1 MRRLTASGLR
11 VMLATS
17 VFLFASNA
25 FAQEDA
31 ESLDELLQDVRERA
45 AEVTQ
50 ENTERETEFR
60 EERDQQQSILENT
73 RTELQ
78 EQTERGNRLRAQFDS
93 NELELE
99 QLNETL
105 RIRTGDMGELFGV
118 FRQQAADTRS
128 IIDGSLVSA
137 QTPDRRQHISRLVEM
152 TTNPVIADLQELQV
166 FLLEEMI
173 ESGAVVRFAA
183 EVDDASGAS
192 ITAEVVRV
200 GVFNILGDDGYLL
213 ADQADSRLSILPRQP
228 AGRVVRV
235 ARKYFDATSGNMR
248 LAIDPSR
255 GSLLSLVIQA
265 PGIVE
270 QATYGGGIGYV
281 IILMGIVGFVI
292 AILRFLSLRKV
303 GVQISR
309 QLKATTVADDN
320 PLGRVLKVY
329 TENKTIAVDVLERK
343 LDEAILR
350 ETPQLERFQG
360 IVKVIAGIAPL
371 MGLLGTVVGMIRT
384 FQTITLYGTGD
395 PKLMADGI
403 SQALVT
409 TVEGLVVAIP
419 LVFLYALIAD
429 KSRELIEILEE
440 QSAPWNLLCSL
451 SRDFSALA
459 VVFCG
464 RYSRQLL

>member
-1 MRRLTASGLR
+1 MKR
-11 VMLATS
+11 LATTGLQM
-17 VFLFASNA
+17 VLA
-25 FAQEDA
+25 FCVLLTVSSATAQEDV
-31 ESLDELLQDVRERA
+31 ESLDELLQDVRDRA
-45 AEVTQ
+45 AEVTL
-50 ENTERETEFR
+50 ENVERESEFR
-60 EERDQQQSILENT
+60 EERDQRQSILEDT
-73 RTELQ
+73 QTELSA
-78 EQTERGNRLRAQFDS
+78 QTERGNRLRAQFDS
-93 NELELE
+93 NEVEIE

-118 FRQQAADTRS
+118 FRQQAADARS

-137 QTPDRRQHISRLVEM
+137 QTPARRKVIAKLTEK
-152 TTNPVIADLQELQV
+152 TTLPVIADLQGLQV
-166 FLLEEMI
+166 LLLEEMI

-183 EVDDASGAS
+183 EVDDARGVN
-192 ITAEVVRV
+192 ITDEVVRV
-200 GVFNILGDDGYLL
+200 GVFNILGEDGYLL
-213 ADQADSRLSILPRQP
+213 ADQSDSRMSILPRQP
-228 AGRVVRV
+228 ERRVVRV
-235 ARKYFDATSGNMR
+235 ARKYFAAASGNMR

-270 QATYGGGIGYV
+270 QATYGGGIGYA
-281 IILMGIVGFVI
+281 IILMGIVGFII
-292 AILRFLSLRKV
+292 AILRFLSLRKT
-303 GVQISR
+303 GAQISR
-309 QLKATTVADDN
+309 QLKASTVAEDN

-429 KSRELIEILEE
+429 KSRELVEILEE
-440 QSAPWNLLCSL
+440 QSAGIIARHAEKTLG
-451 SRDFSALA
+451 A
-459 VVFCG
+459 
-464 RYSRQLL
+464 Q

>member
-1 MRRLTASGLR
+1 MSRFTASALRLT
-11 VMLATS
+11 LATS
-17 VFLFASNA
+17 VFLFASST

-50 ENTERETEFR
+50 ENSERETGFR
-60 EERDQQQSILENT
+60 EQRDQQQTILENT
-73 RTELQ
+73 LAELQ

-137 QTPDRRQHISRLVEM
+137 QTPGRRQKISRLVEM
-152 TTNPVIADLQELQV
+152 SRIPIIADLQELQV
-166 FLLEEMI
+166 LLLEEMI
-173 ESGAVVRFAA
+173 ESGAIVRFAA

-192 ITAEVVRV
+192 ITDEVVRV
-200 GVFNILGDDGYLL
+200 GVFNVLGDEGYLL

-235 ARKYFDATSGNMR
+235 AKKYFNATSGNIR

-255 GSLLSLVIQA
+255 GSLLSLVILA

-303 GVQISR
+303 GAQISR

-440 QSAPWNLLCSL
+440 QSAGIIA
-451 SRDFSALA
+451 RHAEKITEA
-459 VVFCG
+459 K
-464 RYSRQLL
+464 

>member
-1 MRRLTASGLR
+1 MRWSKASALQL
-11 VMLATS
+11 MLAAF
-17 VFLFASNA
+17 VFLFTSSAL
-25 FAQEDA
+25 AQEDA

-45 AEVTQ
+45 GEVAQ
-50 ENTERETEFR
+50 ENAERETEFR
-60 EERDQQQSILENT
+60 EERDQQKTILENT
-73 RTELQ
+73 QAQLQ
-78 EQTERGNRLRAQFDS
+78 EQTERGDRLRAQFDN
-93 NELELE
+93 NEIELE

-105 RIRTGDMGELFGV
+105 RVRTGDMGELFGV
-118 FRQQAADTRS
+118 FRQQVADTRS
-128 IIDGSLVSA
+128 IIDGSLISA
-137 QTPDRRQHISRLVEM
+137 QTPGRRQKISRLVEM
-152 TTNPVIADLQELQV
+152 TTIPVIADLQELQIL
-166 FLLEEMI
+166 LLEEMI
-173 ESGAVVRFAA
+173 ESGAVVRFAT
-183 EVDDASGAS
+183 EVDDASGVS
-192 ITAEVVRV
+192 ITDEVVRV
-200 GVFNILGDDGYLL
+200 GAFNVLGDDGYLL

-235 ARKYFDATSGNMR
+235 AKKYFDATSGNMR

-255 GSLLSLVIQA
+255 GSLLSLVIQS

-281 IILMGIVGFVI
+281 IILMGVVGFVI
-292 AILRFLSLRKV
+292 AILRFLSLRNT
-303 GVQISR
+303 GAQISR
-309 QLKATTVADDN
+309 QLKATTIAGDN

-360 IVKVIAGIAPL
+360 VVKVIAGIAPL

-440 QSAPWNLLCSL
+440 QSAGIIA
-451 SRDFSALA
+451 RHAEKIVGA
-459 VVFCG
+459 
-464 RYSRQLL
+464 Q

>member
-1 MRRLTASGLR
+1 MRWSAASSLQL
-11 VMLATS
+11 MLAALIFSFTS
-17 VFLFASNA
+17 SAH
-25 FAQEDA
+25 AQEDA

-45 AEVTQ
+45 GEVTQ
-50 ENTERETEFR
+50 ENAERETEFR
-60 EERDQQQSILENT
+60 EERDQQKAILENT
-73 RTELQ
+73 QAELH

-93 NELELE
+93 NEIELE

-105 RIRTGDMGELFGV
+105 RVRTGDMGELFGV
-118 FRQQAADTRS
+118 FRQQVADTRS
-128 IIDGSLVSA
+128 IIDGSLISA
-137 QTPDRRQHISRLVEM
+137 QTPDRRQKISRLVEM
-152 TTNPVIADLQELQV
+152 TTIPVIADLQELQV
-166 FLLEEMI
+166 LLLEEMI
-173 ESGAVVRFAA
+173 ESGAVVRFAT
-183 EVDDASGAS
+183 EVDDASGLS
-192 ITAEVVRV
+192 ITDEVIRV
-200 GVFNILGDDGYLL
+200 GAFNVLGDDGYLL

-235 ARKYFDATSGNMR
+235 AKKYFDATSGNMR

-255 GSLLSLVIQA
+255 GSLLSLVIQS

-281 IILMGIVGFVI
+281 IILMGVVGFVI
-292 AILRFLSLRKV
+292 AILRYLSLRKT

-329 TENKTIAVDVLERK
+329 TENKTTTVDVLERK

-350 ETPQLERFQG
+350 ETPPLERFQG
-360 IVKVIAGIAPL
+360 VVKVIAGIAPL

-440 QSAPWNLLCSL
+440 QSAGIIA
-451 SRDFSALA
+451 RHAEKIVGA
-459 VVFCG
+459 
-464 RYSRQLL
+464 

>member
-1 MRRLTASGLR
+1 MRWSAASSLQL
-11 VMLATS
+11 MLAALIFSFTS
-17 VFLFASNA
+17 SAH
-25 FAQEDA
+25 AQEDA

-45 AEVTQ
+45 GEVTQ
-50 ENTERETEFR
+50 ENAERETEFR
-60 EERDQQQSILENT
+60 EERDQQKAILENT
-73 RTELQ
+73 QAELH

-93 NELELE
+93 NEIELE

-105 RIRTGDMGELFGV
+105 RVRTGDMGELFGV
-118 FRQQAADTRS
+118 FRQQVADTRS
-128 IIDGSLVSA
+128 IIDGSLISA
-137 QTPDRRQHISRLVEM
+137 QTPDRRQIISRLVEM
-152 TTNPVIADLQELQV
+152 TTIPVIADLQELQV
-166 FLLEEMI
+166 LLLEEMI
-173 ESGAVVRFAA
+173 ESGAVVRFAT
-183 EVDDASGAS
+183 EIDDASGLS
-192 ITAEVVRV
+192 ITDEVIRV
-200 GVFNILGDDGYLL
+200 GAFNVLGDDGYLL

-235 ARKYFDATSGNMR
+235 AKKYFDATSGNMR

-255 GSLLSLVIQA
+255 GSLLSLVIQS

-281 IILMGIVGFVI
+281 IILMGVVGFVI
-292 AILRFLSLRKV
+292 AILRYLSLRKT

-329 TENKTIAVDVLERK
+329 TENKTTTVDVLERK

-350 ETPQLERFQG
+350 ETPPLERFQG
-360 IVKVIAGIAPL
+360 VVKVIAGIAPL

-440 QSAPWNLLCSL
+440 QSAGIIA
-451 SRDFSALA
+451 RHAEKIVGA
-459 VVFCG
+459 
-464 RYSRQLL
+464 

>member
-1 MRRLTASGLR
+1 MKRFTTSGLQS
-11 VMLATS
+11 VLAFCVLLAVSSAT
-17 VFLFASNA
+17 
-25 FAQEDA
+25 AQEDA

-45 AEVTQ
+45 AEVTL
-50 ENTERETEFR
+50 ENVGRETEFR
-60 EERDQQQSILENT
+60 EERDQRQAILEDT
-73 RTELQ
+73 QTELSA
-78 EQTERGNRLRAQFDS
+78 QTERGNRLRAQFDS
-93 NELELE
+93 NEVEIE

-118 FRQQAADTRS
+118 FRQQAADARS

-137 QTPDRRQHISRLVEM
+137 QMPARRKVISQLTEK
-152 TTNPVIADLQELQV
+152 TTLPVITDLQGLQV
-166 FLLEEMI
+166 LLLEEMI
-173 ESGAVVRFAA
+173 ESGAVVRFSA
-183 EVDDASGAS
+183 EVDDASGVS
-192 ITAEVVRV
+192 VTDEVVRV
-200 GVFNILGDDGYLL
+200 GVFNVLGQDGYLL
-213 ADQADSRLSILPRQP
+213 ANQSDSRLSVLPRQP
-228 AGRVVRV
+228 AGRIVRV
-235 ARKYFDATSGNMR
+235 AKKYFDTTSGNMR

-255 GSLLSLVIQA
+255 GALLSLVIQA

-281 IILMGIVGFVI
+281 IILMGIVGFII
-292 AILRFLSLRKV
+292 AILRFLSLRRT

-309 QLKATTVADDN
+309 QLKATSVAEDN

-329 TENKTIAVDVLERK
+329 SENKSMAVDVLERK

-360 IVKVIAGIAPL
+360 VVKVIAGIAPL

-429 KSRELIEILEE
+429 KSRELVEILEE
-440 QSAPWNLLCSL
+440 QSAGIIA
-451 SRDFSALA
+451 RHAEKTIGA
-459 VVFCG
+459 
-464 RYSRQLL
+464 Q

>member
-440 QSAPWNLLCSL
+440 QSAGIIARHAEKLIE
-451 SRDFSALA
+451 A
-459 VVFCG
+459 
-464 RYSRQLL
+464 Q

>member
-1 MRRLTASGLR
+1 MSRFTASALRLT
-11 VMLATS
+11 LATS
-17 VFLFASNA
+17 VFLFASST

-50 ENTERETEFR
+50 ENSERETGFR
-60 EERDQQQSILENT
+60 EQRDQQQTILENT
-73 RTELQ
+73 LAELQ

-137 QTPDRRQHISRLVEM
+137 QTPGRRQKISRLVEM
-152 TTNPVIADLQELQV
+152 SRIPIIADLQELQV
-166 FLLEEMI
+166 LLLEEMI
-173 ESGAVVRFAA
+173 ESGAIVRFAA

-192 ITAEVVRV
+192 ITDEVVRV
-200 GVFNILGDDGYLL
+200 GVFNVLGDEGYLL

-235 ARKYFDATSGNMR
+235 AKKYFNATSGNIR

-255 GSLLSLVIQA
+255 GSLLSLVILA

-303 GVQISR
+303 GAQISR
-309 QLKATTVADDN
+309 QLKATTVTDDN

-440 QSAPWNLLCSL
+440 QSAGIIA
-451 SRDFSALA
+451 RHAEKITEA
-459 VVFCG
+459 K
-464 RYSRQLL
+464 

>member
-1 MRRLTASGLR
+1 MKR
-11 VMLATS
+11 LATTGLQM
-17 VFLFASNA
+17 VLA
-25 FAQEDA
+25 FCVLLTVSSATAQEDV
-31 ESLDELLQDVRERA
+31 ESLDELLQDVRDRA
-45 AEVTQ
+45 AEVTL
-50 ENTERETEFR
+50 ENVERESEFR
-60 EERDQQQSILENT
+60 EERDQRQSILEDT
-73 RTELQ
+73 QTELSA
-78 EQTERGNRLRAQFDS
+78 QTERGNRLRAQFDS
-93 NELELE
+93 NEVEIE

-118 FRQQAADTRS
+118 FRQQAADARS

-137 QTPDRRQHISRLVEM
+137 QTPARRKVIAKLTEK
-152 TTNPVIADLQELQV
+152 TTLPVIADLQGLQV
-166 FLLEEMI
+166 LLLEEMI

-183 EVDDASGAS
+183 EVDDARGVN
-192 ITAEVVRV
+192 ITDEVVRV
-200 GVFNILGDDGYLL
+200 GVFNILGEDGYLL
-213 ADQADSRLSILPRQP
+213 ADQSDSRMSILPRQP
-228 AGRVVRV
+228 ERRVVRV
-235 ARKYFDATSGNMR
+235 ARKYFAATSGNMR

-270 QATYGGGIGYV
+270 QATYGGGIGYA
-281 IILMGIVGFVI
+281 IILMGIVGFII
-292 AILRFLSLRKV
+292 AILRFLSLRKT
-303 GVQISR
+303 GAQISR
-309 QLKATTVADDN
+309 QLKASTVAEDN

-429 KSRELIEILEE
+429 KSRELVEILEE
-440 QSAPWNLLCSL
+440 HSAGIIARHAEKTLG
-451 SRDFSALA
+451 A
-459 VVFCG
+459 
-464 RYSRQLL
+464 Q

>member
-73 RTELQ
+73 QTELQ

-440 QSAPWNLLCSL
+440 QSAGIIARHAEKLIE
-451 SRDFSALA
+451 A
-459 VVFCG
+459 
-464 RYSRQLL
+464 Q

>member
-73 RTELQ
+73 QAELQ

-152 TTNPVIADLQELQV
+152 TTIPVIADLQELQV

-350 ETPQLERFQG
+350 ATPQLERFQG
-360 IVKVIAGIAPL
+360 VVKVFAGIAPL

-440 QSAPWNLLCSL
+440 QSAGIIARHAEKLIE
-451 SRDFSALA
+451 A
-459 VVFCG
+459 
-464 RYSRQLL
+464 Q

>member
-1 MRRLTASGLR
+1 
-11 VMLATS
+11 MLATS

-50 ENTERETEFR
+50 ENTERETGFR
-60 EERDQQQSILENT
+60 EQRDQQQTILENT
-73 RTELQ
+73 QAELQ
-78 EQTERGNRLRAQFDS
+78 EQTERGDRLRAQFDS

-118 FRQQAADTRS
+118 FRQQVADTRR
-128 IIDGSLVSA
+128 IVDGSLISA
-137 QTPDRRQHISRLVEM
+137 QTPGRRQKISRLVEM
-152 TTNPVIADLQELQV
+152 TTIPAIADLPELQV
-166 FLLEEMI
+166 LLLEDMI
-173 ESGAVVRFAA
+173 ASGAIVRFAS

-192 ITAEVVRV
+192 STDEVVRV
-200 GVFNILGDDGYLL
+200 GVFNVLGDDGYLL

-440 QSAPWNLLCSL
+440 QSAGIIARHAEKLIE
-451 SRDFSALA
+451 A
-459 VVFCG
+459 
-464 RYSRQLL
+464 Q